1 MGWVLIF
8 SIGKTNKLIQHY
20 PKVKM
25 SNCFIIKANDSLN
38 KTEDKA
44 RVDKHGRAGFC
55 AQDKINT
62 FPYKPKIKICINF
75 ETNSK

>member
-1 MGWVLIF
+1 
-8 SIGKTNKLIQHY
+8 
-20 PKVKM
+20 M

-55 AQDKINT
+55 AQNKINT